1 MQKASFLI
9 TRLKYTGD
17 FRVFCFTLGYLDCPC
32 FSTVCSRGI
41 GIWFVDRCMTIF
53 TIFEYHYRS
62 KGSNIMDNL
71 MKRMEQY
78 ANNLESLVEERTK
91 AYMEEKKR
99 AEELLYRMLPM

>member
-1 MQKASFLI
+1 MAFFWFLI
-9 TRLKYTGD
+9 PIGTEGPRWYHFIL
-17 FRVFCFTLGYLDCPC
+17 LGPC
-32 FSTVCSRGI
+32 CRT
-41 GIWFVDRCMTIF
+41 
-53 TIFEYHYRS
+53 

-78 ANNLESLVEERTK
+78 ANNLESLVEDRTK

>member
-1 MQKASFLI
+1 MKQYVSELENLVGERYKVYMDEM
-9 TRLKYTGD
+9 K
-17 FRVFCFTLGYLDCPC
+17 
-32 FSTVCSRGI
+32 
-41 GIWFVDRCMTIF
+41 FVVVDVHINIF
-53 TIFEYHYRS
+53 VSHYRS

-99 AEELLYRMLPM
+99 AEELLYRMLPV